1 MLIDTDEFVI
11 VGRTLDGKPFRPAD
25 WAERLCRVMAPFGGV
40 EGETYS
46 PYVRPIVSGGVKA
59 VVVDA
64 RLGEIDARA
73 YRFIARFARDNDL
86 IVRPGRAFDRET
98 LREEEPGVSG

>member
-11 VGRTLDGKPFRPAD
+11 VGQTLDGKHFQPPD
-25 WAERLCRVMAPFGGV
+25 WAERLCRIMAPFGGKP
-40 EGETYS
+40 GETCS
-46 PYVRPIVSGGVKA
+46 PYVRSIVSGGVKA

-86 IVRPGRAFDRET
+86 IVRPGRAFDRGT
-98 LREEEPGVSG
+98 LCEEEPGLSG